1 MKIFRTVDEIHLD
14 QRTVVTVGSFDG
26 FHLGHQQI
34 LKELNRQA
42 REDCDCLEILITF
55 HPHPKEVI
63 GNPKDHPIEIL
74 TPLEEKLEVLR
85 DLGLPAVLVIP
96 FTREFSQMNYKDF
109 VKNILVEKLRIKK
122 MVVGHDHA
130 FGKNREGHPAQLKQL
145 GSEFGFSVTVLDP
158 FYLDGEIVSSS
169 AIRNLLKK
177 GDVSTAGK
185 LLGRPYSLSGA
196 VEKGDHRGRE
206 LGYPTANL
214 EIKNP
219 HKLIP
224 HKGVYA
230 VDVEH
235 QQKINKGMMNIGNR
249 PTFNFDPLTLEVHI
263 FNFSGSIYGDELKI
277 FFKKFIREEVKFENS
292 EALKKQMLLDKKIC
306 MKI

>member
-1 MKIFRTVDEIHLD
+1 MKIFRTIEEIHL
-14 QRTVVTVGSFDG
+14 QQNTVVTVGSFDG
-26 FHLGHQQI
+26 IHLGHEEI

-63 GNPKDHPIEIL
+63 GNIKDHVIELL

-85 DLGLPAVLVIP
+85 TLGLPAVLVIP
-96 FTREFSQMNYKDF
+96 FTKEFSQTNYKDF
-109 VKNILVEKLRIKK
+109 VKNVLVQKLKIKK
-122 MVVGHDHA
+122 MVVGYDHA

-158 FYLDGEIVSSS
+158 FYLEGEIVNSSV
-169 AIRNLLKK
+169 IRNLLKK
-177 GDVSTAGK
+177 GDVSSAHK
-185 LLGRPYSLSGA
+185 LLGRPYSLSGT
-196 VEKGDHRGRE
+196 VEEGDHRGRG

-214 EIKNP
+214 EIKNL

-230 VDVEH
+230 VNVEY
-235 QQKINKGMMNIGNR
+235 QQKAYKGMMNIGNR

-263 FNFSGSIYGDELKI
+263 FNFSGSIYGNELKI
-277 FFKKFIREEVKFENS
+277 FFKKFIREEIKFENS